1 MIIFSFKQLPE
12 RLKLLPLQVVGNHY
26 IYNHYWY
33 ISYRVGCFHLILR
46 FAKSFIQVGSLSSNL
61 TSLFGIKFEN
71 ICISVSLKIYTC
83 LEQFYYE
90 HSLPVNRLQHLLYCS
105 PKPAAQMEVDFHD

>member
-71 ICISVSLKIYTC
+71 VFIIVSLKTEVFQGIPQKCTAVV
-83 LEQFYYE
+83 
-90 HSLPVNRLQHLLYCS
+90 VNIFKDVHYNSRT
-105 PKPAAQMEVDFHD
+105 